1 MNEKIAQYLKA
12 LDGITYKEWRKLY
25 YILNKSFEEEQ
36 GKLNNSI
43 KLSLTDETVTLLL
56 SE

>member
-12 LDGITYKEWRKLY
+12 LDGITYKEWKKLY
-25 YILNKSFEEEQ
+25 YILDKSFEKEK

>member
-12 LDGITYKEWRKLY
+12 LDGITYKEWKKLY